1 ALAELGHEASRAA
14 IQGFVKDRFGILMSP
29 DHISNCKSELRNK
42 SKKAGKAKPAAK
54 KSATPKAPTKQPA
67 AKPSAVTPSARQ
79 TKGEISLGDIEAVK
93 GLVHRVGA
101 EQLRALV
108 DLLAK

>member
-1 ALAELGHEASRAA
+1 
-14 IQGFVKDRFGILMSP
+14 MSP

-42 SKKAGKAKPAAK
+42 SKQVGKAKPAAK
-54 KSATPKAPTKQPA
+54 TSAAPKAAVKQPA

-79 TKGEISLGDIEAVK
+79 ANGDISLPDIEAVK

-101 EQLRALV
+101 DQLRALV
-108 DLLAK
+108 DLLTK